1 MFYNIRVK
9 TAQTVSITLPP
20 EMLKRAHALAK
31 RESRT
36 MSELVREA
44 LRHYEQRSWWDEV
57 NRYGRERAAAR
68 GITEHDVERLVH
80 ETRSSKSNKKK

>member
-1 MFYNIRVK
+1 MFYNIHVK

-20 EMLKRAHALAK
+20 EMLKRAHAIAK

-57 NRYGRERAAAR
+57 NRYGSEKASAR
-68 GITEHDVERLVH
+68 GIGQQDVERLVH
-80 ETRSSKSNKKK
+80 ETRSRASNKKK